1 MTGPVWFYSRFLALF
16 VVISLMVGFH
26 FLTWGFHRASPP
38 MVSHMAGA
46 HPDRGPSLIRK
57 HGCSAC
63 HTLPGSSTATRSVG
77 PGLENVKDQMY
88 VAGTLLNTPQNLML
102 WIQHPEQIR
111 PNTAMPNLGVGE
123 DEARDIVA
131 YLYGQ
136 QTSSA
141 SP

>member
-1 MTGPVWFYSRFLALF
+1 MACSFRFYSRFLALF

-46 HPDRGPSLIRK
+46 HPERGPSLIRK

-136 QTSSA
+136 QSSSA
-141 SP
+141 SR

>member
-1 MTGPVWFYSRFLALF
+1 MTGPVRFYSRFLALF

-38 MVSHMAGA
+38 TVSHMAGA
-46 HPDRGPSLIRK
+46 HPERGPSLIRK
-57 HGCSAC
+57 YGCSAC
-63 HTLPGSSTATRSVG
+63 HTLPGSSTATRTVG

-131 YLYGQ
+131 YLYDQ
-136 QTSSA
+136 HSSGP